1 MLKYR
6 FLGSVSRNPNSAGLG
21 EAQRV
26 STSNQVRL
34 VGDHDLR
41 VMAPHR
47 EQGLCSPFSPAPD
60 LAFEVSKPGM
70 RLTSPLTLL
79 AWGQFS

>member
-6 FLGSVSRNPNSAGLG
+6 LLGSVSRNLNSAGLG

-26 STSNQVRL
+26 STSNHVRL
-34 VGDHDLR
+34 VGDHNLR
-41 VMAPHR
+41 VMAPDR

-60 LAFEVSKPGM
+60 LAFEISKPGM
-70 RLTSPLTLL
+70 WLTSLTLL

>member
-6 FLGSVSRNPNSAGLG
+6 FLGSVSRIPNSAGLG

-34 VGDHDLR
+34 VGYHNLR
-41 VMAPHR
+41 VMAPDR
-47 EQGLCSPFSPAPD
+47 QQGLCSPFSPAPD

-70 RLTSPLTLL
+70 QLTSPLTLL